1 MKKHIHIIYLC
12 TKKWNLL
19 EMDLLLTHGYFFV
32 FCFLYSDYK
41 FYVKMLVGWKFYDS
55 PDKLFGLESLRFDKS
70 LW

>member
-1 MKKHIHIIYLC
+1 MKFTGNGLVAD
-12 TKKWNLL
+12 TWS
-19 EMDLLLTHGYFFV
+19 FFV